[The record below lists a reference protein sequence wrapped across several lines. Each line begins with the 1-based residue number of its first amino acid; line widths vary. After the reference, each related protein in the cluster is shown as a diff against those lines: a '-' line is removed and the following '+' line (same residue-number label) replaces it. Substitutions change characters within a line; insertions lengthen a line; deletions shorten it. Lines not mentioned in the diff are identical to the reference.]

1 VKLFAA
7 QVLAVFWKDILS
19 ELRAKEI
26 LTSVFVFG
34 LLVLVIFN
42 FAFESRAETIELVAP
57 GVLWVSFIFAGVLGL
72 NRAFA
77 TEKDNGCL
85 EGLMLCPVGRH
96 VIFWGKLAG
105 TFTFMLLVEI
115 VILPIFLVLFN
126 LPIWLPW
133 LIPIIVLATLG
144 FAAVGT
150 VFSALASNTRAR
162 DIMLPILFFPIT
174 SPVIIGAVEATRP
187 VINGESLGGDGA
199 TWLQIIIAFD
209 VIFLVV
215 SALVFEFVV
224 EE

>member
-1 VKLFAA
+1 MHRYENVKLFTS

-26 LTSVFVFG
+26 LTSVLVFG

-77 TEKDNGCL
+77 SEKDNSCL

-105 TFTFMLLVEI
+105 TFNIRVSLDFD
-115 VILPIFLVLFN
+115 F
-126 LPIWLPW
+126 
-133 LIPIIVLATLG
+133 
-144 FAAVGT
+144 
-150 VFSALASNTRAR
+150 FSFRLRH
-162 DIMLPILFFPIT
+162 
-174 SPVIIGAVEATRP
+174 
-187 VINGESLGGDGA
+187 
-199 TWLQIIIAFD
+199 
-209 VIFLVV
+209 
-215 SALVFEFVV
+215 
-224 EE
+224 